1 MTWRWGTLLVL
12 VAALLGCGGATRDG
26 AAGERGSAEREAAV
40 LFVCEHGN
48 VKSLMA
54 ASYFDRIARERGL
67 HAHAV
72 SRGAAPDSDSVPPA
86 IAEALRGDGFDVS
99 AFRPAKVSARDV
111 AGAARVVT
119 FGVELQAD
127 AGGAVAVPRE
137 RWDDVPPASLDYA
150 RSRDALLVH
159 VRALAAELAAQ
170 R

>member
-1 MTWRWGTLLVL
+1 MVL
-12 VAALLGCGGATRDG
+12 GAALLGCGGANRG
-26 AAGERGSAEREAAV
+26 GVAAGRGSADREAAV

-99 AFRPAKVSARDV
+99 SFRPAKVSARDV
-111 AGAARVVT
+111 AGAARIVT
-119 FGVELQAD
+119 IGVELQPD
-127 AGGAVAVPRE
+127 AGAGVAVPRE
-137 RWDDVPPASLDYA
+137 RWDDVPPASVDYA

-159 VRALAAELAAQ
+159 VRALAAELTAQ